1 MAVNNENKTKIRLIG
16 TGMDGSD
23 TLTEAAR
30 TAIANAD
37 AIFGAR
43 RVTEPFEALGKPVF
57 HIWKASEIA
66 EVITNKGFERPCV
79 LMSGDCG
86 FYSAA
91 DGFMKGLDEF
101 DTEIICGISA
111 PVYFSSKIKIP
122 WQDMKFVSLH
132 GAENSVVRSVRRNKH
147 CFFLLGGDVS
157 AEDICGCL
165 CDYGLGDIKVYI
177 GENLG
182 YPNEKISVGKARDFA
197 DLRFESLCVLVAEN
211 PEFERGVPIGISDGE
226 FLRRDVPM
234 TKSEVRAV
242 IISKLGIEDGDVCWD
257 IGCGTGSVSVEMAL
271 NCGAGEVYAV
281 DRSENAVL
289 LTAKN
294 CQKFGCDNV
303 FVYGGLAPAI
313 LAEFPAPDRV
323 FIGGSGGRLEDILD
337 IVFLKNPRCTVVV
350 TAITLETISSAMSA
364 FTAYGIDDPEIVQI
378 AVTRTKR
385 AGKSTLL
392 QAENPVFV
400 IKAKLEGER

>member
-1 MAVNNENKTKIRLIG
+1 MNEKKLKIRLIG
-16 TGMDGSD
+16 TGMDGGA

-30 TAIANAD
+30 SAITTSD
-37 AIFGAR
+37 AIFGAK
-43 RVTEPFEALGKPVF
+43 RVTEPFAALGKPVF
-57 HIWKASEIA
+57 HTWKASEIA
-66 EVITNKGFERPCV
+66 EIIKREKFERPCV

-91 DGFMKGLDEF
+91 DGLVKGFDGIKEF
-101 DTEIICGISA
+101 DTEIICGIST
-111 PVYFSSKIKIP
+111 PVYFSSRIKIP

-132 GAENSVVRSVRRNKH
+132 GAENSVVRNVRRNKH

-157 AEDICGCL
+157 AEDICAAL
-165 CDYGLGDIKVYI
+165 CDHGLGDIKVYI

-197 DLRFESLCVLVAEN
+197 DSRFERLCILVTEN
-211 PEFERGVPIGISDGE
+211 PGFERGVPIGIPDGE
-226 FLRRDVPM
+226 FTRGDVPM

-242 IISKLGIEDGDVCWD
+242 IISKLGIEDGDICWD

-271 NCGAGEVYAV
+271 NCGSGEVYAV
-281 DRSENAVL
+281 DRSESAVI

-303 FVYGGLAPAI
+303 SVFGGLAPAA

-337 IVFLKNPRCTVVV
+337 IVFLKNPHCTVVV
-350 TAITLETISSAMSA
+350 TAITLETVSSAMSA
-364 FTAYGIDDPEIVQI
+364 FAEFGIDDPEIVQI

-392 QAENPVFV
+392 QAENPVF
-400 IKAKLEGER
+400 ILKAKLKGER